1 VPGGGGVVK
10 NLDSVFWAYVL
21 GWAIFFGFYL
31 SIAKRSNDLRAEV
44 ERLKKSAFEKSRE
57 K

>member
-1 VPGGGGVVK
+1 VK
-10 NLDSVFWAYVL
+10 NLDSVFWAYLL

-44 ERLKKSAFEKSRE
+44 ERLKKSAFGPTSGKVQEK
-57 K
+57 

>member
-1 VPGGGGVVK
+1 MK
-10 NLDSVFWAYVL
+10 NLNSIFAAYII
-21 GWAIFFGFYL
+21 GWSIFFLFFV

-44 ERLKKSAFEKSRE
+44 ERLKKSASGKARE

>member
-1 VPGGGGVVK
+1 VK
-10 NLDSVFWAYVL
+10 NLDSIFWAYTL

-31 SIAKRSNDLRAEV
+31 SVAKRSSDLRAEV
-44 ERLKKSAFEKSRE
+44 ERLKKSLSANSRE

>member
-1 VPGGGGVVK
+1 VK
-10 NLDSVFWAYVL
+10 NMDSVFLAYVL

-31 SIAKRSNDLRAEV
+31 TIAKRSSDLRAEV
-44 ERLKKSAFEKSRE
+44 ERLKKSALGKSRE

>member
-1 VPGGGGVVK
+1 MK
-10 NLDSVFWAYVL
+10 NLDSVFWAYIL

-44 ERLKKSAFEKSRE
+44 ERLKKSAFRPSSAKFRE

>member
-1 VPGGGGVVK
+1 MK

-31 SIAKRSNDLRAEV
+31 SIAKRSSDLRAEI
-44 ERLKKSAFEKSRE
+44 ERLKKSASGKSQEK
-57 K
+57 

>member
-1 VPGGGGVVK
+1 MK
-10 NLDSVFWAYVL
+10 NLDSIFWAYIL

-44 ERLKKSAFEKSRE
+44 DRLKKSAAGDSRE

>member
-1 VPGGGGVVK
+1 VK
-10 NLDSVFWAYVL
+10 NLDSIFWAYTL

-31 SIAKRSNDLRAEV
+31 SIAKRSSDLRAEV
-44 ERLKKSAFEKSRE
+44 ERLKKSLLANSRE

>member
-1 VPGGGGVVK
+1 MK

-31 SIAKRSNDLRAEV
+31 SIAKRTSDLRAEV
-44 ERLKKSAFEKSRE
+44 DRLKKSALGNSQEK
-57 K
+57 

>member
-1 VPGGGGVVK
+1 VK
-10 NLDSVFWAYVL
+10 NLDSIFWAYTL

-31 SIAKRSNDLRAEV
+31 SIAKRSSDLRAEV
-44 ERLKKSAFEKSRE
+44 ERLKKSLSANSRE

>member
-1 VPGGGGVVK
+1 MK
-10 NLDSVFWAYVL
+10 NLDSVFWAYIL

-44 ERLKKSAFEKSRE
+44 ERLKKSAFGPSSAKVRE